1 MKKIFEDIFIKN
13 YPTVDLHG
21 YDRDTA
27 RVIVNDFINE
37 NSRLKNHDLVIIH
50 GIGTGII
57 KDTVHNTLK
66 NNNLVTEYY
75 LHNYNIGMTIVKI
88 K

>member
-1 MKKIFEDIFIKN
+1 MKRIFKDIFISK
-13 YPTVDLHG
+13 YPSLDLHG
-21 YDRDTA
+21 YDRDSA

-75 LHNYNIGMTIVKI
+75 LHSYNLGMTILF
-88 K
+88 

>member
-13 YPTVDLHG
+13 YPTIDLHG

-27 RVIVNDFINE
+27 RVIVNDFLIE

-66 NNNLVTEYY
+66 NNNLVIDYK
-75 LHNYNIGMTIVKI
+75 LHSYNLGMTIVKI